1 MSGVTHTGND
11 LPQQPSAS
19 KNALNPI
26 APLAYCSGEAKRKR
40 GRKTNYHDEDEDERK
55 DWEEDDDNASESE
68 GKMSFQVP
76 EAENTFLEI
85 VFDKQLEAMTERGKR
100 LAEHAFYG
108 NFSVEESDS
117 C

>member
-1 MSGVTHTGND
+1 MLAMICRNSRVHPKMPWI
-11 LPQQPSAS
+11 LP
-19 KNALNPI
+19 
-26 APLAYCSGEAKRKR
+26 PLAYCSGEAQRKR
-40 GRKTNYHDEDEDERK
+40 GHKTDYHDEDEDERK

-76 EAENTFLEI
+76 ETEKTFLEI
-85 VFDKQLEAMTERGKR
+85 VFGKQLEATTERGKR
-100 LAEHAFYG
+100 LAKHALYG